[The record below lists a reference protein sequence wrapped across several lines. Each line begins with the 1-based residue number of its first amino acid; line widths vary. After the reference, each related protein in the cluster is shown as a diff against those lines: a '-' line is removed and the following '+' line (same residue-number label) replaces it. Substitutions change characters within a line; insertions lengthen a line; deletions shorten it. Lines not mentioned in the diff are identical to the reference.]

1 MKLPK
6 AKKLPSGRWNVQ
18 VMVDGRR
25 VSLTADTEKEVIAL
39 AAKYKVDAKAPV
51 KRQKRI
57 PLSEAIDIYTDSK
70 KDVLAPSTLRGYE
83 TIKKHRF
90 KGLMKQNV
98 YDITKAEVQRAV
110 NQESRECSPKTV
122 TNAYG
127 LIRPEIGRASCRERV

>member
-6 AKKLPSGRWNVQ
+6 AKKLPSGRWNIQ

-39 AAKYKVDAKAPV
+39 AAKYKVDAKTPV

-83 TIKKHRF
+83 TIK
-90 KGLMKQNV
+90 
-98 YDITKAEVQRAV
+98 
-110 NQESRECSPKTV
+110 
-122 TNAYG
+122 
-127 LIRPEIGRASCRERV
+127 